1 MNIPAPLSQYDPN
14 ELRQRLVDLGTA
26 WAEANG
32 AADLLEE
39 SRKSVLAQYALK
51 MPGKSMA
58 ERESMALACEEY
70 REHFRAMV
78 SARTKANRARVE
90 YDGARKWLDMVRT
103 LESSR
108 RAEMGML

>member
-1 MNIPAPLSQYDPN
+1 MNIPAPLSSFDPDV
-14 ELRQRLVDLGTA
+14 LRQRIVALGHD
-26 WAEANG
+26 WADANG
-32 AADLLEE
+32 AAELLEE

-90 YDGARKWLDMVRT
+90 YDAARTWVDLVRSM
-103 LESSR
+103 ESTR
-108 RAEMGML
+108 RMEAGLR

>member
-1 MNIPAPLSQYDPN
+1 MTILPLSQYDPDV
-14 ELRQRLVDLGTA
+14 LRQRLVNLGAA

-32 AADLLEE
+32 VAEMLEQE
-39 SRKSVLAQYALK
+39 RKSVLAECALK

-58 ERESMALACEEY
+58 DRLDAALACEEY

-90 YDGARKWLDMVRT
+90 YDAARTWVDLVRPP
-103 LESSR
+103 LYGR
-108 RAEMGML
+108 GR